1 MLEVEMKFRVADWTA
16 IIAKLVATGAIA
28 EPRREDTDH
37 YFNAPD
43 RDFAQTDEAV
53 RLRRIGAENYLTY
66 KGPKID
72 TVTKSRPEI
81 ELRLADGSQTAADA
95 VRFLSSL
102 AYRPV
107 AVVSKFRQVYTF
119 QRDDF
124 TLSACLDDVG
134 AVGRY
139 VELEIM
145 AHESQYE
152 SARAVLLR
160 AVDEFGLVDLERRSY
175 LRLLLEQSATRTP
188 VPKRK

>member
-16 IIAKLVATGAIA
+16 IIAKLEATGAVA

-119 QRDDF
+119 QRDGF

-139 VELEIM
+139 VELESL
-145 AHESQYE
+145 ADESRYE
-152 SARAVLLR
+152 SARAVLLK
-160 AVDEFGLVDLERRSY
+160 AVEEFGLVEHERRSY